1 MTAGVPSVG
10 TSVTRT
16 LIRSVRDRWRLS
28 AARALR
34 VSLTLIF
41 SREGAV
47 AVRRPV
53 PVDVVRRPIVRRRA
67 VVASTVDFALSFP
80 ALFVRANRARTP
92 VRAAV
97 RIFVVLPA
105 QLQRGRRRWAWG

>member
-1 MTAGVPSVG
+1 MTARVPSVG

-53 PVDVVRRPIVRRRA
+53 PVEVVRRPIVRRRA

-80 ALFVRANRARTP
+80 ALFVRANRASDAGAGGGADLRG
-92 VRAAV
+92 AA
-97 RIFVVLPA
+97 A
-105 QLQRGRRRWAWG
+105 QLQRGRRRGRWG